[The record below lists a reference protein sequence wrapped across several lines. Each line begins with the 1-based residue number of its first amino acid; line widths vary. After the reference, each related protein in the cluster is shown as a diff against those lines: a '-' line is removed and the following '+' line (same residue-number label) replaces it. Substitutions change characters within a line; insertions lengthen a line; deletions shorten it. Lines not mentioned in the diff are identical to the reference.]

1 MVPSGFERRPKGA
14 RTAFLLIHGFG
25 AHVDELETLGEF
37 LEQNSIASF
46 SVSIAGHGTSPED
59 LAETNRHDWYHSA
72 KEGLEY
78 VLSWKNEVTF
88 VSGLSMGGLLTLA
101 LAAREEGI
109 DGIIPISP
117 AILFGGFL
125 SRLVPI
131 VKHFMPYRKVDLNKM
146 PEMYDVM
153 RFKYDRDP
161 LVSIEELL
169 ALAKEVREELNEI
182 DCPALILQSGEDKTV
197 DPRGAELV
205 FNRVSS
211 EHKQL
216 RLVAG
221 AEHVLTCHPTRQ
233 QAYPMILDFVREVA
247 GQIKPS

>member
-1 MVPSGFERRPKGA
+1 MVPSGFERRPNGA
-14 RTAFLLIHGFG
+14 RIAFLLIHGFA
-25 AHVDELETLGEF
+25 AHVDELETLGEY
-37 LEQNSIASF
+37 LEENNLASF
-46 SVSIAGHGTSPED
+46 SVGIAGHGTSPED
-59 LAETNRHDWYHSA
+59 LAETNRHNWYDSA
-72 KEGLEY
+72 REGLEY
-78 VLSWKNEVTF
+78 VLSWKNEATF

-117 AILFGGFL
+117 AIKFGGFL
-125 SRLVPI
+125 ARLIPVL
-131 VKHFMPYRKVDLNKM
+131 KHFIPYRKVDLTKM
-146 PEMYDVM
+146 PEMYAVM

-169 ALAKEVREELNEI
+169 VLAKEVREELSEV

-205 FNRVSS
+205 FNGISS
-211 EHKQL
+211 DYKKL

-221 AEHVLTCHPTRQ
+221 AEHVLTCHRTRH
-233 QAYPMILDFVREVA
+233 QAYPMILDFVREVV
-247 GQIKPS
+247 GTTSPS